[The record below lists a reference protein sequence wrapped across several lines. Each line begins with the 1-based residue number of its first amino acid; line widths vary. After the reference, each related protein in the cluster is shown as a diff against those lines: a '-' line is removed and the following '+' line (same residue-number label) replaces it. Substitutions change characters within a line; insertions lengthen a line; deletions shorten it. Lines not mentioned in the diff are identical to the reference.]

1 MNDQLFEAL
10 DICLKA
16 RETGIPLDD
25 CLKLYPEMASELRPL
40 LEIAQDT
47 ASMTTKQ
54 VPVDAMY
61 RSRTRLLARAMQL
74 LTLNEQSKQHSFL
87 SWLTLPIRSIRRMS
101 ISAGRLVFAAMIAI
115 LLVLT
120 SGGLLVTS
128 AKSLPG
134 DTLYPVKR
142 AVEDIGYH
150 LAPRGEIQ
158 QTFEH
163 NYIQQ
168 RITEVQSLINL
179 KRVQQVS
186 FEGIVESIDRN
197 QWIVGGIPVDI
208 KSNTTFVGSL
218 DGTQSME
225 LGMQV
230 EVEGVTQREGW
241 VDAQE
246 IHLREYHFIGMVESI
261 SASKW
266 QISGIEFQTE
276 TNTQID
282 TGILAGDDVTVLV
295 RSEDNGLFALAIVRI
310 GHPVPTP
317 SIIPTITPT
326 PTQLFENQSENNA
339 ELVITGSVE
348 LMAVNYWVISGQI
361 TYIVANTEVPDSI
374 QIGDYVSAHV
384 VVESNGSY
392 TAIIIEKAEPSDHDG
407 EGYDQATQENNEG
420 EDDRYVTPTPSPDD
434 DAGNEVPEITATPFD
449 NETPEGTDNHEEPE
463 DPTETPTLT
472 PTP

>member
-1 MNDQLFEAL
+1 MNDRLFEAL

-16 RETGIPLDD
+16 RETGIPLED
-25 CLKLYPEMASELRPL
+25 CVKLYPEMASELRPL
-40 LEIAQDT
+40 LEIAQD
-47 ASMTTKQ
+47 ASRMTTKQ
-54 VPVDAMY
+54 MPVDAMN
-61 RSRTRLLARAMQL
+61 RSRTKLLVRAMQL
-74 LTLNEQSKQHSFL
+74 RNLNEQSKRHSFMR
-87 SWLTLPIRSIRRMS
+87 WLTMPIRSIKEIS
-101 ISAGRLVFAAMIAI
+101 IPAGRLVFAALIAL

-142 AVEDIGYH
+142 VVEDIGYH

-186 FEGIVESIDRN
+186 FEGIVESKDRD
-197 QWIVGGIPVDI
+197 QWMVGGIPVNI
-208 KSNTTFVGSL
+208 QPNTTIIGGL
-218 DGTQSME
+218 DGTQSIE
-225 LGMQV
+225 IGMRV
-230 EVEGVTQREGW
+230 EVEGLTQREGW

-266 QISGIEFQTE
+266 QISGIEFQTVK
-276 TNTQID
+276 NTQID
-282 TGILAGDDVTVLV
+282 SGILVGDDVTVLV
-295 RSEDNGLFALAIVRI
+295 HSEDNGLFALAIIRI
-310 GHPVPTP
+310 GHPLPTP

-326 PTQLFENQSENNA
+326 PTQAFENPSQPDA

-348 LMAVNYWVISGQI
+348 IMAVNYWVISGQI
-361 TYIVANTEVPDSI
+361 TYIIPNTEVPDSI

-384 VVESNGSY
+384 IVESNGSY
-392 TAIIIEKAEPSDHDG
+392 TAVVIEKVEPGDQNG
-407 EGYDQATQENNEG
+407 GGYDQATPEDNEG
-420 EDDRYVTPTPSPDD
+420 KDDRYVAPTPSPDG
-434 DAGNEVPEITATPFD
+434 DAGNETPEMTATPID
-449 NETPEGTDNHEEPE
+449 NETPESTADHEEPE
-463 DPTETPTLT
+463 DPTETPTLP

>member
-1 MNDQLFEAL
+1 MNDRLFEAL

-16 RETGIPLDD
+16 WETGIPIED

-40 LEIAQDT
+40 LEIAQD
-47 ASMTTKQ
+47 AGNMTTKQ

-61 RSRTRLLARAMQL
+61 RSRTKLLARAMQL
-74 LTLNEQSKQHSFL
+74 RTSNEQSKQHSFL
-87 SWLTLPIRSIRRMS
+87 SWLILPIRSIKRMS

-186 FEGIVESIDRN
+186 FEGIIESKDRD

-208 KSNTTFVGSL
+208 QSNTTFVGGL

-266 QISGIEFQTE
+266 QISGIEFQTV

-282 TGILAGDDVTVLV
+282 SGILVGDDVTVLV
-295 RSEDNGLFALAIVRI
+295 RSEDNGLFALAIVRM

-326 PTQLFENQSENNA
+326 PTQFFENPSENNA

-392 TAIIIEKAEPSDHDG
+392 TAIVIEKVEPSDHNG
-407 EGYDQATQENNEG
+407 GGYNQATPENNEG

-434 DAGNEVPEITATPFD
+434 DAGNETPEITTTPFD
-449 NETPEGTDNHEEPE
+449 NETPESTDDHEEPE
-463 DPTETPTLT
+463 DPTETPTLP